1 MEFLTDLVGWFSD
14 PARWQ
19 GSDGVP
25 ARTAEHLWYSLTA
38 AVTAIVIA
46 LPIGLWVGHTGRG
59 GAVVINVANAGR
71 SIPTFGI
78 ILLAVTVLGIGFFP
92 LYIAL
97 VAFAIPPVLTN
108 TYAGIRQVDPEVR
121 DAAFGMGMRPREV
134 LIQVELPVAVP
145 LIMTGIRTAV
155 TQTVATA
162 TLGAVV
168 GMGSLGLFI
177 VIGISLRDSVQI
189 VAGAILVAAL
199 ALLTEVLLAVVQ
211 RLATPRGLRREG
223 VVPTVDA
230 QADART
236 TKLATQAG
244 SR

>member
-1 MEFLTDLVGWFSD
+1 MEFVADLVAWFTD
-14 PARWQ
+14 PVNWQ
-19 GSDGVP
+19 GADGVP
-25 ARTAEHLWYSLTA
+25 ARTLEHLWYSVTA

-46 LPIGLWVGHTGRG
+46 LPVGLWVGHTGRG
-59 GAVVINVANAGR
+59 GALVINVANAGR

-78 ILLAVTVLGIGFFP
+78 ILLAVTVMGIGFLP

-108 TYAGIRQVDPEVR
+108 TYAGIREVDPEVR
-121 DAAFGMGMRPREV
+121 DAAFGMGMRPLEV
-134 LIQVELPVAVP
+134 LTKVELPVAVP
-145 LIMTGIRTAV
+145 LIMTGIRTAA

-168 GMGSLGLFI
+168 GMGSLGLYI

-199 ALLTEVLLAVVQ
+199 ALATEALLAVVQ
-211 RLATPRGLRREG
+211 RVSTPRGLRREDAAT
-223 VVPTVDA
+223 TVDA

-236 TKLATQAG
+236 AEVAG
-244 SR
+244 AGTS